1 MRIGRV
7 LTPVLLA
14 AVLALSAC
22 GAGSA
27 GDGTGEGTELG
38 DLTSANTETPG
49 CPFTA
54 KQVSEIIGQP
64 MTDQGTCSFG
74 DGKGVAGLTVTTA
87 SELAGGMTFD
97 YQRDQA
103 GKTYAKVVD
112 LDHGDRGY
120 LAVKDIQAEAVV
132 VSSKGSYTL
141 IMSSFSFDEAKYDS
155 VLRKLLDV
163 VFG

>member
-14 AVLALSAC
+14 ALLALSAC
-22 GAGSA
+22 GGGSS
-27 GDGTGEGTELG
+27 GGVDDGTELS
-38 DLTSANTETPG
+38 DLSKANTTTPS

-54 KQVSEIIGQP
+54 QQVSDIIGQP
-64 MTDQGTCSFG
+64 MTDEGTCLFG
-74 DGKGVAGLTVTTA
+74 DGKGVASLTVTTA
-87 SELAGGMTFD
+87 SELAGGATFD
-97 YQRDQA
+97 YQKEQA

-112 LDHGDRGY
+112 LDQGDRGY

-155 VLRKLLDV
+155 VLRKLLGV